1 MDTPLILICDDAQ
14 PIAAVLSHLLQAEG
28 CRTLVAAGALDAVS
42 LARRSS
48 PSLIL
53 MDIRMP
59 GLDGATASA
68 LMHDTTELA
77 EVPILLMSAM
87 AEDELRTLSE
97 ESGARGY
104 VLKPFT
110 RQSLLE
116 TVRKHLPASA

>member
-1 MDTPLILICDDAQ
+1 METPLILICDDAR
-14 PIAAVLSHLLQAEG
+14 PIAVVLSHFLQAEG
-28 CRTLVAAGALDAVS
+28 CRTLVAAGALEAVS
-42 LARRSS
+42 LARRSL

-53 MDIRMP
+53 MDIRLP
-59 GLDGATASA
+59 GLDGATATV
-68 LMHDTTELA
+68 LMHDTAEMA

-87 AEDELRTLSE
+87 PEDEIRTLAA
-97 ESGARGY
+97 ESGAKGY